1 MTVLA
6 ENQTAPVDGEL
17 LTVDGLALRVRVS
30 TRRKRFALTVS
41 PDASLVLHVPRER
54 TVREAESF
62 VRAHRSWLASKL
74 VERERVRPVNPA
86 KRLVD
91 GELFRY
97 LGRTYRLALS
107 DSVAADARVR
117 LVAGRLVMGR
127 AVADDR
133 EAARAALVDW
143 YCRTGMAWTRNR
155 LQPWAARMAVAEP
168 ILEVRDL
175 GQRWGSYRPPGGAG
189 QPGLMS
195 LGWPLFQLPM
205 HLIDYVIAHELAHV
219 AVAGHRADFW
229 RLVRIALPEYEQR
242 RADLDELG
250 RRMWMGDIA

>member
-1 MTVLA
+1 MTALA

-17 LTVDGLALRVRVS
+17 LTVDGLALRMRVS
-30 TRRKRFALTVS
+30 ARRKRFALTVT
-41 PDASLVLHVPRER
+41 PDASLVLHMPRER

-62 VRAHRSWLASKL
+62 VRGHRSWLVTKL
-74 VERERVRPVNPA
+74 AERERVRPVNAA
-86 KRLVD
+86 KRLID

-107 DSVAADARVR
+107 DGEEADVRVR
-117 LVAGRLVMGR
+117 LMAGRLVMGR
-127 AVADDR
+127 AVAEDP
-133 EAARAALVDW
+133 ETGRAALVDW
-143 YCRTGMAWTRNR
+143 YCRTGRAWTRNR
-155 LQPWAARMAVAEP
+155 LQPWAARMAVVEP
-168 ILEVRDL
+168 TLEVRDL

-189 QPGLMS
+189 HPGLMS

-219 AVAGHRADFW
+219 AVPGHRADFW

-250 RRMWMGDIA
+250 RRMWMGEIV